1 MVSAVKNW
9 TRIVV
14 AVSTVAVLAGGC
26 SSKQAQSKPAVTVAD
41 VTACHDF
48 GNQLI
53 IHGSTTAKDQI
64 IAVAHQVG
72 LATHP
77 NLRREAAALLA
88 AATSEN
94 SADEK
99 VAAENIAK
107 TCYSLGLVSRT
118 GQPT

>member
-14 AVSTVAVLAGGC
+14 AASIVAVLAGGC
-26 SSKQAQSKPAVTVAD
+26 SSKQAESKPAVTASD

-53 IHGSTTAKDQI
+53 IHGSTTSKDQI
-64 IAVAHQVG
+64 IVVAREMG
-72 LATHP
+72 LASNP
-77 NLRREAAALLA
+77 NLRREGEALLA
-88 AATSEN
+88 AAMSGTDEQ
-94 SADEK
+94 SAAD
-99 VAAENIAK
+99 NIAK